1 VAAIAVD
8 GATPLDYVHGGA
20 AAARAWV
27 RATADNLGVQPV
39 SPVFLYARSELD
51 LNGLSAHFCAELAA
65 LQHRFETIVGL
76 RVEQAPALVMRI
88 SHEAGSVVRSERRP
102 LASIVAD

>member
-1 VAAIAVD
+1 MAAIAVD

-20 AAARAWV
+20 AATRARV
-27 RATADNLGVQPV
+27 RATADNLGVQPA
-39 SPVFLYARSELD
+39 SPVVPYTRSELD

-65 LQHRFETIVGL
+65 LQ
-76 RVEQAPALVMRI
+76 
-88 SHEAGSVVRSERRP
+88 P